1 MLHIHRH
8 SQFTCLAGITL
19 VPCCLFLLEVNFVV
33 TDFCRS
39 MRNLRGVL
47 IPDHF
52 MDFVT
57 IGTKCAANPDSV
69 AAVVCNLAYVYAT
82 PEDGP
87 ERRKM

>member
-1 MLHIHRH
+1 
-8 SQFTCLAGITL
+8 
-19 VPCCLFLLEVNFVV
+19 
-33 TDFCRS
+33 